1 MLVAGQHPEHFPFL
15 KLELIICMTNSC
27 TCSRV
32 ELQASFFRVELLYIY
47 GGGAELQAFFYL
59 DVAYVSHICCKSMF
73 HLFQSYVA
81 ASVFMYQVSV
91 LSESCICYNGYT
103 RML

>member
-1 MLVAGQHPEHFPFL
+1 M
-15 KLELIICMTNSC
+15 
-27 TCSRV
+27 
-32 ELQASFFRVELLYIY
+32 LQAFVQNVSSVSDVC
-47 GGGAELQAFFYL
+47 LQAFFYL

-91 LSESCICYNGYT
+91 LSESCICYSGYT